1 MALKV
6 LMMGGRRCGKTSVL
20 TSLFYQ
26 SIHGAIKK
34 HFTISD
40 ATKVQERDGER
51 IESLCNKRLKII
63 NYIEQGEHNTF
74 LADQAPTQNFW
85 DYKLKVQV
93 PGTNRYMEI
102 IFRDSAGE
110 FFEEGNQHYNE
121 TINYIKDCDVFIV
134 VVDTPYLMAGTTAE
148 KNAANVVDPIHT
160 FLTHMDTSKAKQV
173 IFVPVKCEKWV
184 KEGKIDKVTAALE
197 ELYSTTITSVMA
209 YQNIEVSIIPVETA
223 GDIIFEELREPYIL
237 NDPKNKCSKRS
248 DRLVVLKNGENYR
261 LTDKDVVQEDPEGI
275 FPDTNITRRAAW
287 YSLRHEP
294 KAEYTPHNCEQIP
307 LHILRFMFN
316 KQDGVGGLLGWFLS
330 IFGSI
335 TKNDI
340 TRARE
345 NLQAARLIKNSG
357 EGIKILKSCFLNIPP
372 QQNQ

>member
-1 MALKV
+1 MTLKV

-93 PGTNRYMEI
+93 PGTNRNMEI
-102 IFRDSAGE
+102 IFLDTPGS
-110 FFEEGNQHYNE
+110 FFNSGGQHQYAE
-121 TINYIKDCDVFIV
+121 IVNYTRDCDVFVI
-134 VVDTPYLMAGTTAE
+134 VVDTPYMMEGTTAE
-148 KNAANVVDPIHT
+148 KKAANVTDSIHSL
-160 FLTHMDTSKAKQV
+160 LTQIDTTKAKQV

-184 KEGKIDKVTAALE
+184 KEGKIDEVTEAVE
-197 ELYSTTITSVMA
+197 KLYSTTITA
-209 YQNIEVSIIPVETA
+209 LKAIDNIEIGIIPVETA

-237 NDPKNKCSKRS
+237 NWPNNKCSKIS
-248 DRLVVLKNGENYR
+248 NTLVFLKNGEYYR
-261 LTDKDVVQEDPEGI
+261 LTDKDVLQKDPEGN
-275 FPDTNITRRAAW
+275 FPGTNIICRDAW
-287 YSLRHEP
+287 YRLRHEP
-294 KAEYTPHNCEQIP
+294 KAQYTPHNCEQIL
-307 LHILRFMFN
+307 LHILKFISKRDIKEIKFEGIIDKLFHHMLAETLHTAIDFLDTIHKN
-316 KQDGVGGLLGWFLS
+316 K
-330 IFGSI
+330 
-335 TKNDI
+335 
-340 TRARE
+340 
-345 NLQAARLIKNSG
+345 LIKEEC
-357 EGIKILKSCFLNIPP
+357 EGIKILKPFK
-372 QQNQ
+372 